1 MTYEYSNEDCAVSD
15 KAKLVEYRRK
25 RSEWLYLLNGDPDHA
40 VWTQIAAMLW
50 NHAVFRMV
58 NEARRLSSQAGY
70 QSSARNGS
78 LAEFIDQG
86 FVATQTLSIR
96 KLMERASTQASKQVV
111 SLRRV
116 LDDIKE
122 YRNLITREHYVAY
135 DGLPYDP
142 EPGEHAHIERAL
154 KQGESGVHFDWID
167 IAGPQAWD
175 SARMAHESFDRL
187 SGVAPDQRKRG
198 DLIREE
204 VFAKIDAMLK
214 DSGFSDIVEFGNK
227 FIAHAADEH
236 SRGLQLDGQNGFS
249 LDKLR
254 WCHKGI
260 CRAAAAI
267 YVSILWAGSPNF
279 FPNPQFNIFE
289 NLDAPWLSAED
300 VKTLSGIWYAHV
312 ENVEAWAE
320 GDPL

>member
-15 KAKLVEYRRK
+15 KAKLEVYRRK

-40 VWTQIAAMLW
+40 VGTQITAMLW

-58 NEARRLSSQAGY
+58 NEARRISSKAGY
-70 QSSARNGS
+70 QSSARNGP

-96 KLMERASTQASKQVV
+96 KLMERASRKAAKQVV

-116 LDDIKE
+116 LDDIKKH
-122 YRNLITREHYVAY
+122 RDDITREHYVAY
-135 DGLPYDP
+135 DGLPYDL
-142 EPGEHAHIERAL
+142 EPGEHAHSERAL
-154 KQGESGVHFDWID
+154 YFDCIVTT
-167 IAGPQAWD
+167 GPQAWD
-175 SARMAHESFDRL
+175 SARRAHESFDRL

-204 VFAKIDAMLK
+204 VFAKIDAMLN
-214 DSGFSDIVEFGNK
+214 DSGYSDIVEFGNK

-236 SRGLQLDGQNGFS
+236 SRGLLLDGQNGFS
-249 LDKLR
+249 LDKLG

-267 YVSILWAGSPNF
+267 YVSILWAGSHNF